1 MSAHPPPSL
10 PRQPDPTAIRYRTER
25 AAHWDA
31 IARRLDTW
39 RGWGGAYHQRL
50 MIQRATA

>member
-1 MSAHPPPSL
+1 MNTYPPPSL
-10 PRQPDPTAIRYRTER
+10 PNQPDPTAIRYRTER

-50 MIQRATA
+50 MIQRAAA